1 MREVIKSVLEKA
13 EELGVDVA
21 QIIHKVILSF
31 SATLIILLFPSRLT
45 DHQASFGTLVWCL
58 PTGSWLQSLGFQS
71 LISLSNQCTTRYA

>member
-1 MREVIKSVLEKA
+1 MLEKA

-45 DHQASFGTLVWCL
+45 DHQASFGTLVW
-58 PTGSWLQSLGFQS
+58 
-71 LISLSNQCTTRYA
+71 